1 MSPVFKDLT
10 NAIRFLSIDA
20 VQKANSG
27 HPGLPM
33 GMADV
38 ATVLFKYYL
47 RFNPKN
53 PSWINRDRFILSA
66 GHGSMLLYSLLY
78 LTGYKS
84 ISIKDIQNFRK
95 LNSICAGHPE
105 YEKNTGIETTTG
117 PLGQG
122 LSNAVGMAIAEEIM
136 KKKFGSSLVNHKT
149 YVIASD
155 GDFMEGI
162 SHEAMSLA
170 GHLKLKNLIVFLII
184 IKFLLMDQQ
193 IYQYLIIIK
202 KDLKVMVGLFKK

>member
-1 MSPVFKDLT
+1 MKIKVNQLA

-27 HPGLPM
+27 HPGMPM

-38 ATVLFKYYL
+38 ATVLFKFHL

-78 LTGYKS
+78 LTGYEKVKLED
-84 ISIKDIQNFRK
+84 IKNFRQ

-105 YEKNTGIETTTG
+105 YIFNSGIETTTG

-122 LSNAVGMAIAEEIM
+122 LANSVGLAIAAEIY
-136 KKKFGSSLVNHKT
+136 KKKFGSKIINHKT

-155 GDFMEGI
+155 GDLMEGI
-162 SHEAMSLA
+162 SHESMSLA
-170 GHLKLKNLIVFLII
+170 GHLKLK
-184 IKFLLMDQQ
+184 KFNS
-193 IYQYLIIIK
+193 
-202 KDLKVMVGLFKK
+202 FF